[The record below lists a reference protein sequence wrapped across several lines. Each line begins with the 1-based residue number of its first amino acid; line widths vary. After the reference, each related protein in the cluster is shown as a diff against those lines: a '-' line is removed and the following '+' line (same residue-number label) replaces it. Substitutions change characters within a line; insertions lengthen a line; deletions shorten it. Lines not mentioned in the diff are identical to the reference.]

1 MLLPKRKSNIFELSS
16 DGSYRVSTFFSKSQS
31 RSMDDLNKIE
41 NKFSIRQEHEGQS
54 THSEGNPYVG
64 KSSDEKQEIG
74 KDKNDNLNI
83 PEDEVPPPLYP
94 RKRTTRL
101 DSNYDTLIVPPNLA
115 RPSPSSRGNVYNTV
129 RITST
134 TASDNTHNGL
144 NPARKL
150 KHRYANLDGEIP
162 PSQHQQN
169 SLHPSSGACEDE
181 PYDVLVMSQNTD
193 DKDRYVDSGQVLDT
207 SSMDTT
213 NAGQNSLN
221 SSNVRLEL
229 KHPEM
234 NNTYD
239 NVTLRNSPTGNT
251 NGSTAGLFSKDHAY
265 KTRIHP
271 RDPSSGVQDEAN
283 GISIVYEHHVPKRQ
297 PGVVTV
303 HGYATN
309 VAPDST
315 TSQDKSLVA
324 PPTLPPKTSKKDS
337 VILSAQSATL
347 PSLRSSSPILARVQK
362 YSPPVAPRIKKPPR
376 TLPKPSS
383 KTVDNL

>member
-1 MLLPKRKSNIFELSS
+1 
-16 DGSYRVSTFFSKSQS
+16 
-31 RSMDDLNKIE
+31 MDDLNKIE
-41 NKFSIRQEHEGQS
+41 NKFSIREEHEGQS
-54 THSEGNPYVG
+54 SHSEGNPYVG
-64 KSSDEKQEIG
+64 KSSDEKQEIC

-83 PEDEVPPPLYP
+83 PEDEVPPPLHP

-101 DSNYDTLIVPPNLA
+101 DSNYDPLVVPPNLA
-115 RPSPSSRGNVYNTV
+115 RPSPGFRGNIYNIV

-134 TASDNTHNGL
+134 TASDNTKNGL
-144 NPARKL
+144 NPAGKL
-150 KHRYANLDGEIP
+150 KHRYANLDGETP
-162 PSQHQQN
+162 PSHDQQN

-181 PYDVLVMSQNTD
+181 PYDVLVINRNTD

-207 SSMDTT
+207 SSMDTN

-229 KHPEM
+229 KHPEK

-251 NGSTAGLFSKDHAY
+251 NGSTAGLFLKDHAH

-297 PGVVTV
+297 PGVITV
-303 HGYATN
+303 HGHVTN

-315 TSQDKSLVA
+315 ASQDKSLVA

-337 VILSAQSATL
+337 VISSAQSGTL

-376 TLPKPSS
+376 TLPKPSN
-383 KTVDNL
+383 KTVGNL